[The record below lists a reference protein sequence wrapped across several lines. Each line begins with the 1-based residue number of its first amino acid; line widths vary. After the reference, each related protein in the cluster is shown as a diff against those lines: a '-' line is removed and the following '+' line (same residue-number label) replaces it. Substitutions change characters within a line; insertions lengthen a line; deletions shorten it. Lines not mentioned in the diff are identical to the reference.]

1 MIFFPVYCKIYLT
14 CIFAIKKHLKSFS
27 SLFST
32 CDVSFWQTA
41 AHRPDLTCSLLLYRP
56 QTKKVFCI
64 FKRLFKEKRKK
75 MLQAACASQS
85 LGYSLVGPRQDRMLA
100 GALGA
105 FKLLSFFISDF
116 QHCIFQVLCVL
127 HSICSFLDL
136 SVVFIIFGGFLAIT
150 QMSFSTTASSS
161 SCWTVA
167 RWGQLVLSHM
177 AQTLLLHQA
186 GAD

>member
-1 MIFFPVYCKIYLT
+1 MIFFPVYCKIHLI

-56 QTKKVFCI
+56 QTKNIFYI
-64 FKRLFKEKRKK
+64 FKRLFKGKKRKK

-85 LGYSLVGPRQDRMLA
+85 LGCSLLGPQQDGALT

-105 FKLLSFFISDF
+105 FKPLSLFISDF
-116 QHCIFQVLCVL
+116 QHYIFQVLCVL
-127 HSICSFLDL
+127 LSICCFLDL

-167 RWGQLVLSHM
+167 R
-177 AQTLLLHQA
+177 
-186 GAD
+186 